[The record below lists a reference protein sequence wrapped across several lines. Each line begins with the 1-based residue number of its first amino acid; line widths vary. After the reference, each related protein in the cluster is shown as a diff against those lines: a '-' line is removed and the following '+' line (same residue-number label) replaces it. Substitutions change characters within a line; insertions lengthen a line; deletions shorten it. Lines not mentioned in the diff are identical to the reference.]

1 MLAIL
6 IDLLYRTGKNYHTHL
21 FLEEC
26 KYVVKEKKVPENIAD
41 HDEVSPDGSEKENPE
56 KEN

>member
-1 MLAIL
+1 MAIL